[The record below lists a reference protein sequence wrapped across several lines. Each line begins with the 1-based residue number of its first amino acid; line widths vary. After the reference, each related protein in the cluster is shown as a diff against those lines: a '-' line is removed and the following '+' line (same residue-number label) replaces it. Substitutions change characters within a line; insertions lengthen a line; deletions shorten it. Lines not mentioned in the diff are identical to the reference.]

1 MAGIIQNLIQ
11 STEFQSAQVVAADL
25 VWYALRT
32 RPRHEKKVHLELQEK
47 SIESFLP
54 LLTQSHSWS
63 DRQQV
68 IQMPLFPGYVFT
80 RTQNK
85 PEQRV
90 RVLRTA
96 GVVGFVGF
104 RGVGVAIP
112 DEQIHAI
119 QSIVEASVSFGPYA
133 FLKIGQKVR
142 IVGGSL
148 NGIEGIISEKKGET
162 SLVISIELIQRSVA
176 IRLEGFRVEPI

>member
-1 MAGIIQNLIQ
+1 MAGFAQNLIQ
-11 STEFQSAQVVAADL
+11 STDFQSPQVIASDMA
-25 VWYALRT
+25 WYALRT
-32 RPRHEKKVHLELQEK
+32 RPRHEKRVHLELQEK

-54 LLTQSHSWS
+54 LLAESHSWS

-68 IQMPLFPGYVFT
+68 VQVPLFPGYVFT

-85 PEQRV
+85 LEQRV

-96 GVVGFVGF
+96 GVIGFVGF
-104 RGVGVAIP
+104 RGMGVPIP
-112 DEQIHAI
+112 EEQIHAI
-119 QSIVEASVSFGPYA
+119 QSIVEARVSFGPYA
-133 FLKIGQKVR
+133 FLNIGQKVR

-162 SLVISIELIQRSVA
+162 SLVLSIELIQRSIA
-176 IRLEGFRVEPI
+176 IRVEGFRVEPV